1 MRPNASRR
9 DQRDILAQTVKDLR
23 ARTGLTQAEVAE
35 RCEFNREWL
44 SSIEQGRVSEP
55 SPEWLG
61 QLAVVLGVPSAVL
74 LKAAGYRVAEP
85 PPVKPK
91 TLAEALMEAAII
103 AKEIQQRAQDGDPKA
118 IRELGE
124 FASLF
129 TGGRSLALV

>member
-1 MRPNASRR
+1 MRPRENRR

-23 ARTGLTQAEVAE
+23 AKTGLTQDGVAE

-61 QLAVVLGVPSAVL
+61 QLAVVLGVHSAVL

-85 PPVKPK
+85 PPVRPK
-91 TLAEALMEAAII
+91 TLSEALMEAAII
-103 AKEIQQRAQDGDPKA
+103 AKEVQKRAQDGDPKA

-124 FASLF
+124 FAGMFARPLV
-129 TGGRSLALV
+129 LA